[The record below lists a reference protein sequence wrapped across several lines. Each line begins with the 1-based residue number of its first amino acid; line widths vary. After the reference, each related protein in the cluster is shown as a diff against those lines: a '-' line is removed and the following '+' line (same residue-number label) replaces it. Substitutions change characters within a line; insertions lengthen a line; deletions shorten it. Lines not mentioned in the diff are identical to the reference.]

1 MNKLQKL
8 YRRTGWHT
16 VFSFDDENTSART
29 YLLGATSVQAIVN
42 GLTTGVF
49 YTGFLMGYGIN
60 IVNLSILT
68 VIPYLT
74 SLFSL
79 LTPYILDRFPRRR
92 MVLSV
97 ARMVYYAINILG
109 ITLLPRLIV
118 LQTARVT
125 GLIIIV
131 FVANAINFLFA
142 GYSPWH
148 MPYITPEIRTGYF
161 SATAM
166 ASNLI
171 GTVVALLT
179 SLLTEQLTPVMQL
192 RVFTA
197 LRILAFG
204 IAAMDVYFLQ
214 KPKEPQYLLSSNRP
228 SLINIIKLPIQ
239 NKRFLRTMFI
249 YLVYTMSAN
258 LSTSVITTWQLQTVK
273 TGYVFPSV
281 INVIFPLF
289 VAFTSAP
296 WGKVLQKIGNFKALA
311 LVCAMLSAT
320 YFPYAFVTHENYLWL
335 MLIVRLAQ
343 HGIGMLQHYSVNNLI
358 YINLPKEDQ
367 TCYTSFYTIIA
378 NLGAFAS
385 MSIGTWVVAS
395 MGGRTWNF
403 MGHGLGSVPVLL
415 FAQGVLTALAA
426 VYILAIRKWVEP
438 KDRIM

>member
-16 VFSFDDENTSART
+16 VFSFDDEATSART
-29 YLLGATSVQAIVN
+29 YLLGATSMQAIVN

-49 YTGFLMGYGIN
+49 YTGFLMGYGID

-92 MVLSV
+92 MILSAARV
-97 ARMVYYAINILG
+97 AYYAINILG
-109 ITLLPRLIV
+109 ITLLPRLLV
-118 LQTARVT
+118 LQSARVM

-131 FVANAINFLFA
+131 FAANAINFLFA

-171 GTVVALLT
+171 GTVVALMT
-179 SLLTEQLTPVMQL
+179 SLITEELSPVIQL

-197 LRILAFG
+197 LRVVAFG
-204 IAAMDVYFLQ
+204 VAALDVYFLQ
-214 KPKEPQYLLSSNRP
+214 KPKEPAYLLSGSRP
-228 SLINIIKLPIQ
+228 SLVNIIRLPLR
-239 NKRFLRTMFI
+239 NKKFLRTMFI
-249 YLVYTMSAN
+249 YFAYTVSVN
-258 LSTSVITTWQLQTVK
+258 LSASVITTWQLQTVK

-281 INVIFPLF
+281 VNVLFPLF
-289 VAFTSAP
+289 VAFTSGP
-296 WGKVLQKIGNFKALA
+296 WGKVMQKIGNFKSLA
-311 LVCAMLSAT
+311 ITCATLSVT
-320 YFPYAFVTHENYLWL
+320 YLAYAFVTHENYLWL
-335 MLIVRLAQ
+335 LLTVRLVQ
-343 HGIGMLQHYSVNNLI
+343 HGIGMLQHYAVNNLI

-378 NLGAFAS
+378 NLGAFIS
-385 MSIGTWVVAS
+385 MSIGTWVVAA
-395 MGGRTWNF
+395 MGSRTWNF
-403 MGHGLGSVPVLL
+403 LGHRMTSVPVLL
-415 FAQGVLTALAA
+415 LAQCLFTALAA
-426 VYILAIRKWVEP
+426 AYVLLIRKWVEP
-438 KDRIM
+438 EDRNI

>member
-29 YLLGATSVQAIVN
+29 YLLGATSVQAVVN
-42 GLTTGVF
+42 GLSTGVF

-79 LTPYILDRFPRRR
+79 LTPYILDRFPKRR
-92 MVLSV
+92 MILSV
-97 ARMVYYAINILG
+97 ARMLYYAINILG
-109 ITLLPRLIV
+109 ITLLPKLVI
-118 LQTARVT
+118 LQSARVT

-142 GYSPWH
+142 GYNPWH

-179 SLLTEQLTPVMQL
+179 SLLTEELTPVMQL

-204 IAAMDVYFLQ
+204 IAAVDVYFLQ

-228 SLINIIKLPIQ
+228 SLINIIKLPIK

-311 LVCAMLSAT
+311 LTCLVLAAT

-335 MLIVRLAQ
+335 MLMVRLAQ

-367 TCYTSFYTIIA
+367 TC
-378 NLGAFAS
+378 
-385 MSIGTWVVAS
+385 
-395 MGGRTWNF
+395 
-403 MGHGLGSVPVLL
+403 
-415 FAQGVLTALAA
+415 
-426 VYILAIRKWVEP
+426 
-438 KDRIM
+438 